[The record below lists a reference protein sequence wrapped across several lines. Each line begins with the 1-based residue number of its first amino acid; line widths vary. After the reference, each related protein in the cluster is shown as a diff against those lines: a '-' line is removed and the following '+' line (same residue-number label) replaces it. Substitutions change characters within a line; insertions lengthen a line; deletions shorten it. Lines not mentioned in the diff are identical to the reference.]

1 MDAMDLIRCRTVLQS
16 SPGAASPS
24 DPPDSTAAAAA
35 KRSSDAE
42 SKDEDVERPREAV
55 PEFASESVTKKS

>member
-35 KRSSDAE
+35 RRSSDAE
-42 SKDEDVERPREAV
+42 SKDEDVDRPRDAV
-55 PEFASESVTKKS
+55 PEFASESVTKK